1 MEDRVAS
8 FAIMAV
14 ARRRVSAEQWFSGG
28 HASLFITIIRSY
40 VLGMCDVRCVDC
52 RYTGYSREIMMGGGN
67 GVASV
72 IMLTFPSEPCP
83 HAHFSK

>member
-1 MEDRVAS
+1 MANFCDKEYYEIDGVA
-8 FAIMAV
+8 
-14 ARRRVSAEQWFSGG
+14 AEAGGGGGAGVCVTCVTAGGGAGAASWSG
-28 HASLFITIIRSY
+28 TP
-40 VLGMCDVRCVDC
+40 
-52 RYTGYSREIMMGGGN
+52 REIMMGGGN

>member
-40 VLGMCDVRCVDC
+40 VLGMCDVRCAMCDVWIVDTLATAG
-52 RYTGYSREIMMGGGN
+52 R
-67 GVASV
+67 
-72 IMLTFPSEPCP
+72 L
-83 HAHFSK
+83 